1 MCGFSAVINHD
12 LLIIRAVQ
20 ERQQELVRR
29 KISGLQRLMQCKLFV
44 GQVESFT
51 ERLQKH
57 AEDLFSGIRIKQVLV
72 AHAFFCSPLSLSFP
86 LPDSPCSLAVPSSFS
101 SLSLETY
108 TCSHIHPLDSLAGD
122 AQYLGHALLAAFLP
136 VRAMRREHLGSHGRR
151 QGAGTRP
158 VPHVPMS
165 LSVLI

>member
-1 MCGFSAVINHD
+1 MINHD

-72 AHAFFCSPLSLSFP
+72 AHAFLFLLFLFLFLFRLSRFPFSATFFLSF
-86 LPDSPCSLAVPSSFS
+86 SENVYMQS
-101 SLSLETY
+101 Y
-108 TCSHIHPLDSLAGD
+108 SHS
-122 AQYLGHALLAAFLP
+122 
-136 VRAMRREHLGSHGRR
+136 
-151 QGAGTRP
+151 
-158 VPHVPMS
+158 
-165 LSVLI
+165 